1 MQLSDSLNLYGSN
14 RIVSQIAQNQYENLL
29 ASNDI
34 QYIDQL
40 YDQSTISKKLIK
52 TKKLL
57 SFFSKN
63 VDSIV
68 IKSIFSEIQKQIE
81 SDEPQFDKQRLEI
94 QLQLLRKLIEDSQ
107 SNQNQNQQINNK
119 ETNENTSNPCSDA
132 KLERQLKQLDIK
144 YAEEQKN
151 AQILYKMCYQDYQQ
165 QLTTNQTLN
174 LQITDL
180 KRKLQEYQKSV
191 NLLLQTKNS
200 FDKNE
205 LFTFIDQDK
214 EQLTATVNKLKQQ
227 IKVQT
232 NEQDIFNQS
241 IKIQETNN
249 QQLFNQTISLQN
261 QLHQYFEQ
269 VQSQQREIQS
279 IQKEKEQLEL
289 YTQKIVFEQSNNPK
303 LNETLSANE
312 RLQRLESEQ
321 QQYIEEL
328 KQSNTT
334 LKARLSSAEKQIS
347 EFKAEIVQNQVKFD
361 RDKQQLQS
369 LLQSQQIILK
379 ESLSKENLSNSQMKL
394 APKEDPEEQKLIEQ
408 LMASKRQDNI
418 DMQRLHSQL
427 QAEQAKNLALS
438 KQIKEASISGNQ
450 SKTID
455 LSMQIAELQ
464 ANKRSDQTL
473 ILNLQSKIQQ
483 SENQLNEVQKQV
495 TTAQKEIK
503 QKETVNEQLQ
513 TKINELNNE
522 LKQQSKFQSNNQN
535 DEQLQIEK
543 RQNKQLSENIDK
555 LESQVDKYKEQIEQ
569 LNSQIDQQKEQ
580 LQQLKSQTEQ
590 QKARIQELAN
600 EKQKAEQQLKE
611 ATALKDKQQSIQLSF
626 NLDDIPPVNKTEPK
640 NQQVEQLTSQLEALT
655 NKYNTL
661 EKEKKALE
669 TSNNKLKE
677 DLQLKSEQLDLQLK
691 SITQPAMQFSFDLED
706 IPVSKPAAKQTNDA
720 SAQQLKE
727 AQNKADAL
735 QKEKQLLEESN
746 KKLKAEI
753 QRLEQQVEQLNL
765 KSAPAPAMQL
775 SFDLDDIP
783 ATKAQPEAK
792 PSSDLQAQLKQKDNE
807 ILALRADNQN
817 FEKMLEKSSGHILA
831 LEQQISDFKQ
841 QISKYEREISDLK
854 SNNLSSPNNNSTK
867 SFKIDVFTQI
877 SELDQI
883 RITLIKS
890 LKAEK
895 LLFKEFGAQMLKAI
909 ELINT
914 YLEDVQVTHDHNT
927 EVNGSN
933 KQFLRKNWTQVE
945 YIYVQA
951 LISHKTSE
959 LFGLF
964 RTFNAEKE
972 EMFFNLMLTTAML
985 LIDGFMAGKDK
996 VLKNKC
1002 LVYPVMQKEGSTLN
1016 ALMVANE
1023 DIPGM

>member
-1 MQLSDSLNLYGSN
+1 MQLSDSLNLYGTN
-14 RIVSQIAQNQYENLL
+14 RIVQQLAQNQYENLL

-52 TKKLL
+52 TKKLI

-107 SNQNQNQQINNK
+107 SNSSTQNQNQQINIKESNK
-119 ETNENTSNPCSDA
+119 ESTNSCSDA
-132 KLERQLKQLDIK
+132 KLERQLKQLDLK

-165 QLTTNQTLN
+165 QLTANQNLN
-174 LQITDL
+174 LQIADL

-214 EQLTATVNKLKQQ
+214 EQLSKTVNQLKQQ

-232 NEQDIFNQS
+232 NEQDIFSQS

-312 RLQRLESEQ
+312 RLQRLQSEQ

-334 LKARLSSAEKQIS
+334 LKTRLSSAEKQIS

-361 RDKQQLQS
+361 REKQQLQS
-369 LLQSQQIILK
+369 LLQSQQVILK

-408 LMASKRQDNI
+408 LMASKRQDNV

-450 SKTID
+450 SKTIE

-464 ANKRSDQTL
+464 ANKRSDETL
-473 ILNLQSKIQQ
+473 ISNLQSKIQQ

-495 TTAQKEIK
+495 ITTQKEIK
-503 QKETVNEQLQ
+503 QKETINEQLQ
-513 TKINELNNE
+513 NKINELNE
-522 LKQQSKFQSNNQN
+522 LKQQSKVQSNNQN

-543 RQNKQLSENIDK
+543 RQNKQLSENVGK
-555 LESQVDKYKEQIEQ
+555 LEGQIDKYKEQIEQ

-580 LQQLKSQTEQ
+580 LQQFKSLTEQ
-590 QKARIQELAN
+590 QKVKIQELTN
-600 EKQKAEQQLKE
+600 EKQKSEQQLKE

-640 NQQVEQLTSQLEALT
+640 NQQVEQLASQLEALT
-655 NKYNTL
+655 NKYNIL

-669 TSNNKLKE
+669 TQNNKLKE

-706 IPVSKPAAKQTNDA
+706 IPVSKPVAKQTNDA

-727 AQNKADAL
+727 AQNKLDAL

-746 KKLKAEI
+746 KKLTVEI

-765 KSAPAPAMQL
+765 KTAPAPAMQL

-792 PSSDLQAQLKQKDNE
+792 PSSDLQVQLKLKDNE
-807 ILALRADNQN
+807 ILTLRADNQN
-817 FEKMLEKSSGHILA
+817 FEQMLEKSSGHILA

-854 SNNLSSPNNNSTK
+854 TSFSSPNNNSK
-867 SFKIDVFTQI
+867 SFKIDVFTPI
-877 SELDQI
+877 PELDQI

-895 LLFKEFGAQMLKAI
+895 LLFKEFGGQMLKAI

-927 EVNGSN
+927 NINGSN

-951 LISHKTSE
+951 LISQKTGE

-985 LIDGFMAGKDK
+985 LIDGYAAGKDK

>member
-1 MQLSDSLNLYGSN
+1 MQLSDSLNLYGTN

-81 SDEPQFDKQRLEI
+81 SDEQQFDKQRLEI

-107 SNQNQNQQINNK
+107 SNQSQNQQINNK
-119 ETNENTSNPCSDA
+119 ETNEKTSNPCSDA

-151 AQILYKMCYQDYQQ
+151 SQILYKMCYQDYQQ

-174 LQITDL
+174 LQIADL

-214 EQLTATVNKLKQQ
+214 EQLTTTVNKLKQQ

-232 NEQDIFNQS
+232 NEQDIFSQS

-328 KQSNTT
+328 KKSNTT
-334 LKARLSSAEKQIS
+334 LKARLSSTEKQIS

-369 LLQSQQIILK
+369 LLQSQQVILK

-394 APKEDPEEQKLIEQ
+394 EPKEDPEEQKLIEQ

-427 QAEQAKNLALS
+427 QAEQTKNLALS
-438 KQIKEASISGNQ
+438 KQIKEASVSGNQ
-450 SKTID
+450 SKTIE

-464 ANKRSDQTL
+464 ANKRSDETL
-473 ILNLQSKIQQ
+473 ILNLQNKIQQ
-483 SENQLNEVQKQV
+483 SENQLNEVLI
-495 TTAQKEIK
+495 ERR
-503 QKETVNEQLQ
+503 TVNEQLQ
-513 TKINELNNE
+513 TKINELNIE

-535 DEQLQIEK
+535 DEQLQIAK

-555 LESQVDKYKEQIEQ
+555 LESQVDKQKEQIEQ

-580 LQQLKSQTEQ
+580 MQQLKSQTEQ

-600 EKQKAEQQLKE
+600 EKQKSEQQLKE

-626 NLDDIPPVNKTEPK
+626 NLDDIPPANKTEPK

-817 FEKMLEKSSGHILA
+817 FEKMLEKSSGHILT

-867 SFKIDVFTQI
+867 SFKIDVFTPI

-951 LISHKTSE
+951 LISQKTGE